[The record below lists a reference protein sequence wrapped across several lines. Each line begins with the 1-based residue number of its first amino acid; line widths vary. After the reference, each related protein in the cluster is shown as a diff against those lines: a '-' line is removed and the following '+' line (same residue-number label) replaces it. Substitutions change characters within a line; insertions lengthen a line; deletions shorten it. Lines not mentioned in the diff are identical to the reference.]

1 MKFAIID
8 DEKKATDLIETYIT
22 EFVTENHFEIQTR
35 VFHNP
40 AEFLE
45 SYTKDYDLVFLDVK
59 WNRDC
64 KRTKAHG

>member
-22 EFVTENHFEIQTR
+22 EFVTENHFEIQIR

-40 AEFLE
+40 VEFLE
-45 SYTKDYDLVFLDVK
+45 SYTKDYDLVF
-59 WNRDC
+59 
-64 KRTKAHG
+64 

>member
-22 EFVTENHFEIQTR
+22 EFVSENQFEIQTR

-45 SYTKDYDLVFLDVK
+45 SYTKDYDLVFWMWKCQD
-59 WNRDC
+59 
-64 KRTKAHG
+64 